1 MLDWKPIKGF
11 EGLYEI
17 SNAGNIRSFHS
28 REAKTLKT
36 WESKDGYIRVSLRKN
51 SKIYSKLVHRLVAK
65 TFIPNPENKPQ
76 VNHIDGDKTNNKID
90 NLEWCTAKE
99 NIQHAYDTG
108 LHKLLKGKNN
118 PNYGNKLSE
127 EAKKKISEANKGKH
141 HTDEAREKMSRARR
155 GKKNPQARQVRCIT
169 TDEIFNCIIEGAT
182 KYNANAGCISE
193 CCKGKRKSAGKH
205 PTTGEKLVW
214 QYTET
219 I

>member
-36 WESKDGYIRVSLRKN
+36 WESKNGYIQVGLHKN
-51 SKIYSKLVHRLVAK
+51 GKLHAKLVHRLVAS
-65 TFIPNPENKPQ
+65 TFIPNPQNKPQ

-99 NIQHAYDTG
+99 NVQHAYDTG

-141 HTDEAREKMSRARR
+141 H
-155 GKKNPQARQVRCIT
+155 

>member
-28 REAKTLKT
+28 REAK
-36 WESKDGYIRVSLRKN
+36 
-51 SKIYSKLVHRLVAK
+51 
-65 TFIPNPENKPQ
+65 
-76 VNHIDGDKTNNKID
+76 
-90 NLEWCTAKE
+90 
-99 NIQHAYDTG
+99 
-108 LHKLLKGKNN
+108 
-118 PNYGNKLSE
+118 
-127 EAKKKISEANKGKH
+127 KKISEANKGKH
-141 HTDEAREKMSRARR
+141 HTDEKMSRARR

>member
-1 MLDWKPIKGF
+1 MLDSKPIKGF

-28 REAKTLKT
+28 R
-36 WESKDGYIRVSLRKN
+36 
-51 SKIYSKLVHRLVAK
+51 
-65 TFIPNPENKPQ
+65 
-76 VNHIDGDKTNNKID
+76 
-90 NLEWCTAKE
+90 
-99 NIQHAYDTG
+99 
-108 LHKLLKGKNN
+108 
-118 PNYGNKLSE
+118 